1 MNYITSPQLLISA
14 DWLLPA
20 EAPPIAAGAL
30 LVEHGLIKAVLNKS
44 EKEGFLCG
52 NPEVQHLATKQSL
65 LTPGLVNL
73 HSHIDY
79 SAAEPLY
86 ESAPHDMFD
95 WLYTLVRESRTWSE
109 AKFRESAHY
118 GAARLAREGTTFVA
132 DSSYTGY
139 AAEALARVGIK
150 GLVGLELFGAN
161 EAAADKIFTF
171 WLSKLENLE
180 TSANQQLKEA
190 LQSKRVRFTAA
201 PHAPYTVSPRLF
213 KLALDWSQA
222 RGLPC
227 LSHLAESEAES
238 AWLGGG
244 SQIIDDYLRFVL
256 PENPNTSKEEI
267 IKAIHWKESG
277 RSPVEHM
284 KHFGLLAEHLLA
296 AHCLKTSESD
306 LALLARENVALAL
319 CPRSNERLGNGLPHW
334 RKIAK
339 HPLRFGL
346 GTDSLASS
354 PDLCLRGEVRR
365 LAKIN
370 AELAQINAELAQI
383 NLEPAQIKMELA
395 QIQTDP
401 AQFKVDPAQ
410 ALAPEQAPALDFDLS
425 KGLDLIT
432 IRAARALGMERE
444 LGSLTKGKCADLAI
458 FKIEEVECA
467 DPFQALFKPSSKLD
481 MLFVN
486 GKPVVRKGELIEDG
500 EPELD

>member
-1 MNYITSPQLLISA
+1 VNYITSPPLLISA

-30 LVEHGLIKAVLNKS
+30 LIENGLIKAVLNKT
-44 EKEGFLCG
+44 EKQDFLG
-52 NPEVQHLATKQSL
+52 SYPKVQHLEAKQSL

-86 ESAPHDMFD
+86 QSAPHDMFD

-109 AKFRESAHY
+109 AKFKESAHY
-118 GAARLAREGTTFVA
+118 GAARLALEGTTFVA

-139 AAEALARVGIK
+139 AAEALAKVGLK
-150 GLVGLELFGAN
+150 ALVGLELFGAN

-180 TSANQQLKEA
+180 TSANIHLKEA
-190 LQSKRVRFTAA
+190 LQSKRVRFTTA

-222 RGLPC
+222 QGLPC

-238 AWLGGG
+238 AWLGAGC
-244 SQIIDDYLRFVL
+244 QIIDDYLRFVM

-267 IKAIHWKESG
+267 LKAIHWKGSG

-284 KHFGLLAEHLLA
+284 KHFGLLGEHLLA
-296 AHCLKTSESD
+296 AHCIKTSESD
-306 LALLARENVALAL
+306 LALLSRENVALAL

-334 RKIAK
+334 HKMDK
-339 HPLRFGL
+339 HSLRFGL

-354 PDLCLRGEVRR
+354 PDLGLRGEVRR

-370 AELAQINAELAQI
+370 V
-383 NLEPAQIKMELA
+383 ELA
-395 QIQTDP
+395 QIQRE
-401 AQFKVDPAQ
+401 
-410 ALAPEQAPALDFDLS
+410 LAPELDFDLS

-432 IRAARALGMERE
+432 IKAARALKMERE
-444 LGSLTKGKCADLAI
+444 FGSLRAGKCADLAI
-458 FKIEEVECA
+458 FKIDEAECT
-467 DPFQALFKPSSKLD
+467 DPFQSLFKPSSKLD